1 MTNLNINI
9 FKLEN
14 MLNRKLTLSSFLI
27 LFSLFSFAQSDKKLN
42 ESDKNLI
49 DSQVNR
55 MVSDWNTHEF
65 KNMDL
70 YATEDVDWVNIVGMW
85 WKGRTEVKNAHQAGF
100 DYFFKRVPF
109 TRKSLDIRFLTRD
122 VAIAHLVCHVG
133 SLFPPDGID
142 RVTNRTPETDN
153 LLTLIYLKK
162 NSTWLLSSGQ
172 NTLIDPRA
180 TKLPVT
186 H

>member
-1 MTNLNINI
+1 MSTH
-9 FKLEN
+9 
-14 MLNRKLTLSSFLI
+14 KLTLLLFLVFASFA
-27 LFSLFSFAQSDKKLN
+27 SFAQSGQLAIERDKKA
-42 ESDKNLI
+42 I

-65 KNMDL
+65 KNMDS
-70 YATEDVDWVNIVGMW
+70 YATDDVDWVNIVGMW
-85 WKGRTEVKNAHQAGF
+85 WKGKAEVKNSHQTGF
-100 DYFFKRVPF
+100 DYFFKGVPF
-109 TRKSLDIRFLTRD
+109 TRKSLDIRFLTSD

-153 LLTLIYLKK
+153 LLTLIYVKK
-162 NSTWLLSSGQ
+162 NGTWLLSSGQ

-180 TKLPVT
+180 TKLPTKTEAT

>member
-1 MTNLNINI
+1 MS
-9 FKLEN
+9 
-14 MLNRKLTLSSFLI
+14 NRKLALSFFLI
-27 LFSLFSFAQSDKKLN
+27 FISLCSFAQSSQSSN
-42 ESDKNLI
+42 ERDRSLI
-49 DSQVNR
+49 DAQVNR

-70 YATEDVDWVNIVGMW
+70 YTTEDVDWVNIVGMW
-85 WKGRTEVKNAHQAGF
+85 WKGRTEVKGSHQAGF
-100 DYFFKRVPF
+100 DYFFKKVPF
-109 TRKSLDIRFLTRD
+109 TRKSLEIRFLTSD

-153 LLTLIYLKK
+153 LLMLVYVKK
-162 NSTWLLSSGQ
+162 NGTWLLSAGQ
-172 NTLIDPRA
+172 NTYIDPKA